1 MLTGDL
7 NATTG
12 SALDSVDTDHCIHV
26 LGINLHQ
33 KRNLRRRKNYDSQ
46 INEHGKSLLEICKTE
61 I

>member
-12 SALDSVDTDHCIHV
+12 SALDFVDTDHCIHV
-26 LGINLHQ
+26 PGINLHQ
-33 KRNLRRRKNYDSQ
+33 KRNLRRRKNYE
-46 INEHGKSLLEICKTE
+46 NHGKSLLEICKTE